1 MSTMALFSSLLP
13 SRFDRRYGFTAALLW
28 RQLYTATFLD
38 LGPGTII
45 VGVDEEKLPLTP
57 RLCRLC
63 DATSCHPTCHLLFA
77 LFKTTTN
84 TITYSIYVDS
94 TWLNYI
100 RFGAEL
106 TRGRLH
112 WVTGRVVWEPSSFWD
127 RVDLGPSCPGAELTW
142 GRFGLGTKWLLPQQS
157 WSIIK
162 RNTLHTNFC
171 VSKEATQKINSAIF
185 CNKIAAVYFLR
196 VTFSF

>member
-1 MSTMALFSSLLP
+1 MSGGKCPTREGEM
-13 SRFDRRYGFTAALLW
+13 SRGELSGRGNVRGEVSRGKCPTL
-28 RQLYTATFLD
+28 
-38 LGPGTII
+38 
-45 VGVDEEKLPLTP
+45 
-57 RLCRLC
+57 
-63 DATSCHPTCHLLFA
+63 DATSGHPTCHLLFA

-94 TWLNYI
+94 TRLNYI

-142 GRFGLGTKWLLPQQS
+142 GRFGLGTK
-157 WSIIK
+157 
-162 RNTLHTNFC
+162 
-171 VSKEATQKINSAIF
+171 
-185 CNKIAAVYFLR
+185 
-196 VTFSF
+196 